1 MAEQILKLQPDRTLY
16 LRGFDGFGAAASLCQ
31 ASPTG
36 FTVCGVF
43 RDMADFCV
51 LVLYDADNLFEHYS
65 VKYLPSFDVS
75 GMVLSF
81 DLCYQG
87 LQPIDSAKFSWID
100 WAQLDVI
107 DATGNTPQIRLWDHA
122 TLASGNYTVAQ
133 GTYTFTAPGGCTMYD
148 RLTLFVN
155 NAEFDFVANGEE
167 TAADVAQWFANAINT
182 YDWSTFAQSSVS
194 VIASSDAN
202 GNLTLKNAR
211 TGHVTVSGADVQ
223 WSDGIKFPGIA
234 AGSTIYIGAVA
245 YTVASINSPTSLTL
259 TSAAAASGTFPYL
272 AEYGGSD
279 GNGVAVYMVVR
290 PGNVT
295 LQVNNP
301 ELQMSGGNSDN
312 VVWNVSLDFS
322 ALGIDQIRQAW
333 LTFAPK
339 LPVSGGYNDTE
350 WTATFSNWTVT
361 DPHNVRTL
369 QIAGPGSVRAGNGDA
384 SCSYSGAGWKTQSAN
399 NYWHGFARVTAEAG
413 DAVTIT
419 YTCVQTHDLYLG
431 TSLYVDRGTITA
443 SLDGDSPTTLN
454 CYLNTGSEVVTRR
467 LLRTAV
473 AAGTHSV
480 TLVVQNSKPFIFDYI
495 EAAVAT
501 SQVPDAVITYP
512 NVSPA
517 LDFDTDAT
525 YKMSPQRLLWHLQK
539 LGFRGQLNEY
549 LGVFWWNQR
558 KRIGDLWNSA
568 VVTFGGP
575 WANGDTAQIS
585 IGGFTMTK
593 SVITWDTPD
602 TIAQHFVFYINSAS
616 VSMWADKTGT
626 GEITIH
632 TRTPNWGDTFSVN
645 PTAKISTSGT
655 LAVGANGTWQVD
667 PSASNPI
674 NFPVRQWHSDLF
686 NEVKGAGLLITT
698 SFSMELVNPPDDGT
712 VANSWQARF
721 YDGTP
726 VTTDTGFASLKSS
739 QCAFI
744 DNMAEFQKSVFT
756 VMAGL
761 QSAAGL
767 TPWLQFGEFLWW
779 FYSSMAQPI
788 GYCAFTDPISIGVAQ
803 PHGMSSGDRVV
814 ISGVQGCTSANG
826 TWTVT
831 VTDSTHFTIPVAA
844 NGQWDG
850 ASGQVRGGSMAYYD
864 AVTAAAAQSAL
875 GRPLYKFT
883 CQDDDPTVHGAA
895 DTTFLAGRLKTHV
908 DAIRATVLAQ
918 FPNAKFEILYPNDV
932 NNPVCLAGPGVQFPQ
947 GGRLNAAVN
956 LPSAWATQA
965 GSGLDRF
972 KVEALSWSE
981 TYLNM
986 DLAHQAIVFALTS
999 PMSWTAENIA
1009 YLIPWNNGTCPW
1021 PREFALASS
1030 RGLPLINFWAY
1041 DHLALMSWPLP
1052 FPTWIQ
1058 RSTFGG

>member
-1 MAEQILKLQPDRTLY
+1 MAEQISKLQPDRTLY

-31 ASPTG
+31 TSPTG

-51 LVLYDADNLFEHYS
+51 LVLYDADNIFEHYS
-65 VKYLPSFDVS
+65 VKYLPDFDLS

-81 DLCYQG
+81 DLSYQG

-107 DATGNTPQIRLWDHA
+107 DVSGNTPQIKLWDHA
-122 TLASGNYTVAQ
+122 TLVSGNYAVAQ
-133 GTYTFTAPGGCTMYD
+133 GTYTFSAPGGCTIYD

-155 NAEFDFVANGEE
+155 NAEFDFVANGGE
-167 TAADVAQWFANAINT
+167 TAAVVAQWFANAINT

-194 VIASSDAN
+194 VVASSDAN

-211 TGHVTVSGADVQ
+211 TGHVNVSGTNVT

-234 AGSTIYIGAVA
+234 AGSTIYIGGIGYIVAAV
-245 YTVASINSPTSLTL
+245 NSPTSLTL
-259 TSAAAASGTFPYL
+259 TASATSGSFPYL
-272 AEYGGSD
+272 VEYGGSD

-295 LQVNNP
+295 LHVNNP
-301 ELQMSGGNSDN
+301 ELQLAGGNSDN
-312 VVWNVSLDFS
+312 VVWKVSLDFS

-333 LTFAPK
+333 LTFAPQ
-339 LPVSGGYNDTE
+339 LPTSGVYNDTE
-350 WTATFSNWTVT
+350 WTATFSNWSVT
-361 DPHNVRTL
+361 DLNNVRTL
-369 QIAGPGSVRAGNGDA
+369 QIAGPGSIRAGNGDA
-384 SCSYSGAGWKTQSAN
+384 SCSYSGSGWKTQSAN
-399 NYWHGFARVTAEAG
+399 NYWHGFARVTSEAG
-413 DAVTIT
+413 DTVTIT
-419 YTCVQTHDLYLG
+419 YKCEQTHDLYLG
-431 TSLYVDRGTITA
+431 TSLYLDRGTVAA
-443 SLDGDSPTTLN
+443 SLDGDSPTALN

-467 LLRTAV
+467 LLRAGV
-473 AAGTHSV
+473 APGDHVV
-480 TLVVQNSKPFIFDYI
+480 TLVLQDSKPFIFDYI
-495 EAAVAT
+495 EAAVST
-501 SQVPDAVITYP
+501 SEIPDAVVTYS

-558 KRIGDLWNSA
+558 KRIGDVWNSA
-568 VVTFGGP
+568 IVTFGGP
-575 WANGDTAQIS
+575 WANGDTAQVS

-616 VSMWADKTGT
+616 VSMWAEKTGT

-632 TRTPNWGDTFSVN
+632 TRTPNWGDTLSVN
-645 PTAKISTSGT
+645 PAAKITTSGT
-655 LAVGANGTWQVD
+655 LAQGTNGTWQVD
-667 PSASNPI
+667 PTAANAI
-674 NFPVRQWHSDLF
+674 NFPVRQWHADLF
-686 NEVKGAGLLITT
+686 NQVKAAGLQITT

-712 VANSWQARF
+712 VANAWQARF

-726 VTTDTGFASLKSS
+726 VTTDTGFASLLSS

-744 DNMAEFQKSVFT
+744 DNMTEFQKSAFT

-761 QSAAGL
+761 QNAAGL

-779 FYSSMAQPI
+779 FYSSMAQPV
-788 GYCAFTDPISIGVAQ
+788 GFCAFTDPISIGVAQ

-814 ISGVQGCTSANG
+814 ISGVLGCTAANG
-826 TWTVT
+826 TWPIT

-864 AVTAAAAQSAL
+864 GVTSAAAQATL

-883 CQDDDPTVHGAA
+883 CQDDDPTVNGGADA
-895 DTTFLAGRLKTHV
+895 AFLAGRLKSHV
-908 DAIRATVLAQ
+908 DAIRAAVLAQ
-918 FPNAKFEILYPNDV
+918 YPNAKFEILYPNDV
-932 NNPVCLAGPGVQFPQ
+932 NNPVCLLGPGVQFPQ

-956 LPSAWATQA
+956 LPSSWTTQA
-965 GSGLDRF
+965 ASGLDRF

-986 DLAHQAIVFALTS
+986 DLAHQAIVFALTG
-999 PMSWTAENIA
+999 PMSWSLENIA
-1009 YLIPWNNGTCPW
+1009 YLIPWNTGTCPW

-1052 FPTWIQ
+1052 FPTWLQ